1 MKRVSLGTNVKVGDV
16 IRLTAWL
23 KGANLVPDS
32 AALYPGTWS
41 VGLTPLW
48 FAKGGNNDGYD
59 VLQASDYT
67 WQFPAVTSF
76 DWTPYTLDLV
86 VPADAKVLEV
96 RLHVYSRFHRDDL
109 LGRCHGPGDRCD
121 SPACA
126 TRRTVCRR
134 RIELGENYPN
144 PFNPSTKIQFGL
156 PTDAQASIV
165 IYNTL
170 GQKVRT
176 LVDGFRAAGRYEV
189 VVGWQRRLQAGRSAR
204 ACISIASVSGQT
216 AVVKKML
223 LVK

>member
-1 MKRVSLGTNVKVGDV
+1 LKRVALGTNVKSGDV
-16 IRLTAWL
+16 IRITAWL
-23 KGANLVPDS
+23 KASNLVPDS

-86 VPADAKVLEV
+86 VPTDAKVLEV
-96 RLHVYSRFHRDDL
+96 RLHVYSRFTGTIYWDDVTINVIGAITTVRDTKNGL
-109 LGRCHGPGDRCD
+109 PK
-121 SPACA
+121 SF
-126 TRRTVCRR
+126 
-134 RIELGENYPN
+134 ELGENFPN

-165 IYNTL
+165 IYNAL

-176 LVDGFRAAGRYEV
+176 LVDEYRASGRYEV
-189 VVGWQRRLQAGRSAR
+189 TWDGRDDLGRTIGTGVYLYRL
-204 ACISIASVSGQT
+204 VSGST
-216 AVVKKML
+216 SVIKKML